1 MSTDAAARGPD
12 YATVPSGVRSFL
24 EAWHRLECWIAVA
37 AFGFIA
43 TILVVDVI
51 GREFVGPI
59 AKLLGQ
65 PLGATGVPASQR
77 LSVYALVVG
86 SFCGIGIA
94 TATGSHLVPRVAF
107 GWVPKTWGP
116 SMDRL
121 ADLLTGV
128 FLLAVTW
135 YGVEFV
141 LSSKAT
147 DLRAPI
153 LNWSVWPFQLAIPF
167 GFASAALR
175 YLLFALWPA
184 ARPIPPEFQE

>member
-1 MSTDAAARGPD
+1 MSESSAVQRPD
-12 YATVPSGVRSFL
+12 YLTVPAAGRAFL
-24 EAWHRLECWIAVA
+24 EAWHKLECWLAVA

-43 TILVVDVI
+43 AILVVDVI
-51 GREFVGPI
+51 GRELIGPVFK
-59 AKLLGQ
+59 ALGY

-107 GWVPKTWGP
+107 GWVPKSWGP
-116 SMDRL
+116 MMDRL

-128 FLLAVTW
+128 FLLGVAW
-135 YGVEFV
+135 YGIEFV

-147 DLRAPI
+147 DLRAPV

-175 YLLFALWPA
+175 YLLYAAWPA
-184 ARPIPPEFQE
+184 ARPVPPEFQE

>member
-12 YATVPSGVRSFL
+12 YDSVPSGVRGFL
-24 EAWHRLECWIAVA
+24 EAWHRFECWIAVA

-43 TILVVDVI
+43 AILVVDVI
-51 GREFVGPI
+51 GREFIGPVFR
-59 AKLLGQ
+59 ALGY

-107 GWVPKTWGP
+107 GWVPKAWGP

-121 ADLLTGV
+121 ANLLTGV
-128 FLLAVTW
+128 FLLAVAW

>member
-1 MSTDAAARGPD
+1 MSTAAAGP
-12 YATVPSGVRSFL
+12 AVAAPPAVRSFL
-24 EAWHRLECWIAVA
+24 AFWHRAECWVAVA

-43 TILVVDVI
+43 AILVIDVI
-51 GREFVGPI
+51 GREFIGPVFK
-59 AKLLGQ
+59 ALGM

-94 TATGSHLVPRVAF
+94 TATASHLVPRVAF
-107 GWVPKTWGP
+107 SWAPKAWGP
-116 SMDRL
+116 IIDRL
-121 ADLLTGV
+121 ADLLTCL
-128 FLLAVTW
+128 FLAGVTW
-135 YGVEFV
+135 YGFEFV

-153 LNWSVWPFQLAIPF
+153 LNWSVWPFQLAIPLGF
-167 GFASAALR
+167 GSAALR
-175 YLLFALWPA
+175 YLCFAIWPA